1 MPSDSKRA
9 STSLKIVRSA
19 SAKNATRARN
29 ALRRPTSPSAA
40 SSSSSSSPRSIAPRR
55 VAWRLSPSSRATRAM
70 SSPPALGPP
79 ERRGGETPPFP
90 AFAFGSSRSIIG
102 SARDSFA
109 FAVVVASSS
118 RSPSRQSSLRRL
130 RRSPVA
136 SPTCLPSSDRRRSR
150 LPGDNARVALASAPG
165 SSVEDAGAIGARSA
179 ETLSG
184 SERRSAEVWSTKE
197 TSRRRRAPVSASY
210 RRLALGKYSRL
221 VALRVRGREGGETGA
236 GSAARVVVSSV
247 AAFAFASESDD
258 AFGRGG
264 AVPAEA
270 SARRNAEDASVI
282 SALPAASMTNARPS
296 ARRMITKGLGSGGC
310 ERVARSGRGSA
321 GRRARAGRE

>member
-1 MPSDSKRA
+1 
-9 STSLKIVRSA
+9 
-19 SAKNATRARN
+19 
-29 ALRRPTSPSAA
+29 
-40 SSSSSSSPRSIAPRR
+40 
-55 VAWRLSPSSRATRAM
+55 M

-79 ERRGGETPPFP
+79 ARRGGGTPLVP
-90 AFAFGSSRSIIG
+90 AFALRSPRSIIG
-102 SARDSFA
+102 SARDVGSA

-165 SSVEDAGAIGARSA
+165 SSVEDAGAMGSRSA

-296 ARRMITKGLGSGGC
+296 ARRMITKGLGSGGA
-310 ERVARSGRGSA
+310 ESSSVASSVTMFMLVVAPMRTVGVSRA
-321 GRRARAGRE
+321 LMEVLRRA

>member
-1 MPSDSKRA
+1 M
-9 STSLKIVRSA
+9 
-19 SAKNATRARN
+19 
-29 ALRRPTSPSAA
+29 
-40 SSSSSSSPRSIAPRR
+40 
-55 VAWRLSPSSRATRAM
+55 
-70 SSPPALGPP
+70 
-79 ERRGGETPPFP
+79 
-90 AFAFGSSRSIIG
+90 
-102 SARDSFA
+102 
-109 FAVVVASSS
+109 
-118 RSPSRQSSLRRL
+118 
-130 RRSPVA
+130 
-136 SPTCLPSSDRRRSR
+136 
-150 LPGDNARVALASAPG
+150 
-165 SSVEDAGAIGARSA
+165 GARSA

-197 TSRRRRAPVSASY
+197 TSRRRRAPVGASY

-247 AAFAFASESDD
+247 AAFAFASESD

-310 ERVARSGRGSA
+310 SARGMGGQASAGEGRSGETGNGRAEGNEQADNSRERRKGTARQSADSGVEARTAESSSIASRVIMFMLVVAPMRAVGVSRALMEVARLVSA
-321 GRRARAGRE
+321 LNGFFARALRC